1 MQRYKTLLD
10 DRTRHPIQESSNPRC
25 RKHVPMPTKGIVRG
39 GGGKQTSAAMLGWLD
54 FVRWQYLVGWKA
66 FRNKGTIFHLRNFHE
81 PLLYHW
87 GTSTHTSSSAVKQSH
102 SLRIWYTYDKIGRS
116 SARFSVGR
124 NIFRPTFHFFFYC
137 FSFEPNPHAIYI
149 TCAPR
154 PQSPLL

>member
-1 MQRYKTLLD
+1 MESFFFLFFSAFYIYSLNTNMQRYKTLLD

-102 SLRIWYTYDKIGRS
+102 SLIMEIARSKIQTVIFCFYAGLSVVGS
-116 SARFSVGR
+116 SQIAKK
-124 NIFRPTFHFFFYC
+124 
-137 FSFEPNPHAIYI
+137 
-149 TCAPR
+149 
-154 PQSPLL
+154 